1 MVIEVSKEIDLRRIG
16 IDRYSLKTGLNLRV
30 SIELNKP
37 SIILFLLIK
46 IIVIKIVDSFEI
58 FFFNHC
64 CYACRYF
71 NFYAIFFFFLIIASH
86 MSVS

>member
-58 FFFNHC
+58 FFLIIAVMHVDTLIFMQ
-64 CYACRYF
+64 Y
-71 NFYAIFFFFLIIASH
+71 FFFF
-86 MSVS
+86 